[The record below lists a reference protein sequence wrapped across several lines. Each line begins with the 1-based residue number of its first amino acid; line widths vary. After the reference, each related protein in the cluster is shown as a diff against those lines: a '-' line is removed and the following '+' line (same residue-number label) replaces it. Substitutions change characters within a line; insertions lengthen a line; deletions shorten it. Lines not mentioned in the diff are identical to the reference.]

1 MRAQTIRGLLFSL
14 LGIVLVTPACS
25 RTTQSP
31 LLAGQHNR
39 TVTSAQ
45 QDLSDPAEAPEAAVQ
60 QQNPV
65 VKVESRQ
72 TDQQDMSEAK
82 KKLAEAK
89 HLFSR
94 GSYEKSEALLKEA
107 ITLFPFVPEANLL
120 LGKIFLIRGAANR
133 DLTMMDSARLMF
145 EMAKAMD
152 PENREVATLLE
163 LFRAR
168 RID

>member
-1 MRAQTIRGLLFSL
+1 MRAETMRGLFFL
-14 LGIVLVTPACS
+14 LLALVLVAPACS
-25 RTTQSP
+25 RTIQKP
-31 LLAGQHNR
+31 LAVLQKNQA
-39 TVTSAQ
+39 AE
-45 QDLSDPAEAPEAAVQ
+45 PAELSTGRPEATEIEARPQ
-60 QQNPV
+60 SPV

-72 TDQQDMSEAK
+72 AGQQDMLEAK
-82 KKLAEAK
+82 KKLAEAR
-89 HLFSR
+89 HLFTR
-94 GSYEKSEALLKEA
+94 GSYEKAEVLLKEA

-145 EMAKAMD
+145 EMAKAMEPD
-152 PENREVATLLE
+152 NREVATLLE